1 MFQKRILEEQIQ
13 SLAEDLLVRE
23 DFSDRHITLKSI
35 EIKRGRSIMIRIF
48 LDRENGIRID
58 DLSDFHKEFQLILQ
72 AESIWND
79 DLQMQVSS
87 PGHSAKK

>member
-1 MFQKRILEEQIQ
+1 MFQRKLLEEQIQ

-23 DFSDRHITLKSI
+23 DFSDRHISLKSI
-35 EIKRGRSIMIRIF
+35 EIKRGRSIMIKIF
-48 LDRENGIRID
+48 LDRENGITID

>member
-1 MFQKRILEEQIQ
+1 MFQKRIREEQIQ

-23 DFSDRHITLKSI
+23 DFSDRHISLKSI

-48 LDRENGIRID
+48 LDRENGITID

>member
-13 SLAEDLLVRE
+13 SLAEDLLVRD
-23 DFSDRHITLKSI
+23 DFADRHISLKSI

-48 LDRENGIRID
+48 LDRENGITID

>member
-23 DFSDRHITLKSI
+23 DFSDRHISLKSI

-48 LDRENGIRID
+48 LDRENGITID